1 MSPSLLQR
9 STSLPPLWDFGTKS
23 KNPRVQSLGLKQG
36 AERRPFRLW
45 GNTRSSGNFPGPG
58 RGLFQA
64 PCIKGTRGAPEP
76 QTELQSLQPATALQT
91 PATLLLSTMAPATSP
106 LLRASLLLLLLLLAT
121 RHQVTGRTRHCCP
134 WRRLAGFSRQQ
145 FR

>member
-23 KNPRVQSLGLKQG
+23 KNPRVQSLGVKQG

-45 GNTRSSGNFPGPG
+45 GNTQSSGNFPGPG

-64 PCIKGTRGAPEP
+64 PCIKEARGAPEP

-91 PATLLLSTMAPATSP
+91 PATLLLNAMAPATSP

-134 WRRLAGFSRQQ
+134 WRNLRWAQPLIVR
-145 FR
+145 